1 MTLSAQSELGSDAGK
16 LSTVTIITI
25 ASLSIALFL
34 WCYIYP
40 MIKQSSRS
48 DGHPAAHTLWAA
60 RDAYRAPATGP
71 EPLPRLVALTALA
84 LAHPLVLDLVRI
96 VLPHDAAPVRV
107 GHGLGGDRRA
117 RERERSGTRSREPH
131 DAQEGR

>member
-1 MTLSAQSELGSDAGK
+1 MLHLSDDQAVITLRRHVPRQPS
-16 LSTVTIITI
+16 VH
-25 ASLSIALFL
+25 ALAVR
-34 WCYIYP
+34 P
-40 MIKQSSRS
+40 SPKDGPSS